1 MMSNNLL
8 KINKLYLDNYRCF
21 KDFTIDFHDQLTVL
35 VATNGKGKTAI
46 LDAIA
51 VAFGTFVN
59 STGLARGSVFN
70 RSDVQ
75 KIKARE
81 TKTNEMEE
89 VYPLVLE
96 ANGLIN
102 NEVTHWSRE
111 LHKPKGAT
119 TTKDTKSLI
128 QYGQDIRNK
137 VVHKVDEI
145 IPLIS
150 YYGTGRLWGL
160 KKITL
165 NKKQHETSRLSG
177 YIDCLDPLSSYKSFE
192 SWYVDICLAELEL
205 KIEEIEKNNLDISNN
220 EFTSIRKSIQQ
231 AVNHIVEKNTGW
243 KDIVYKKRAETIV
256 AQNETFGEL
265 SLMQLSDGIRNM
277 IGLVADIAYRAVKL
291 NPHLEN
297 APKQTPGIVL
307 IDEVDMHLHPKWQQ
321 TVLTDLTKAFP
332 NIQFIVTTHSPQV
345 LSTVKK
351 EQIRILGDNV
361 VSTPSTHS
369 FGEDSSVLLA
379 ELMNVSPLP
388 PLEIVEKRK
397 EYQRLIEDRE
407 YESPRAKQL
416 QKELIENYGENSEF
430 IIQTEMLIRRFEA
443 LKKVGK

>member
-21 KDFTIDFHDQLTVL
+21 KDFTIDFDEQLTVL

-59 STGLARGSVFN
+59 STGLARGSVFH

-96 ANGLIN
+96 ANGVIN

-119 TTKDTKSLI
+119 TTKDTKPLI
-128 QYGQDIRNK
+128 QYGQDIRKK
-137 VVHKVDEI
+137 VVQKVDEI
-145 IPLIS
+145 LPLIS

-220 EFTSIRKSIQQ
+220 EFTVIRKSIQQ

>member
-1 MMSNNLL
+1 MSNNLL

>member
-1 MMSNNLL
+1 MSNNLL

-59 STGLARGSVFN
+59 STGLARGSVFH

-96 ANGLIN
+96 ANGVIN

-119 TTKDTKSLI
+119 TTKDTKPLI
-128 QYGQDIRNK
+128 QYGQDIRKK
-137 VVHKVDEI
+137 VVQKVDEI

>member
-1 MMSNNLL
+1 MSNNLL

-21 KDFTIDFHDQLTVL
+21 KDFTIDFDEQLTVL

-59 STGLARGSVFN
+59 STGLARGSVFH

-119 TTKDTKSLI
+119 TTKDTKPLI
-128 QYGQDIRNK
+128 QYGQDIRKK
-137 VVHKVDEI
+137 VVQKVDEI
-145 IPLIS
+145 LPLIS

-220 EFTSIRKSIQQ
+220 EFTVIRKSIQQ

>member
-1 MMSNNLL
+1 MSNNLL

-59 STGLARGSVFN
+59 STGLARGSVFH

-119 TTKDTKSLI
+119 TTKDTKPLI
-128 QYGQDIRNK
+128 QYGQDIRKK
-137 VVHKVDEI
+137 VVQKVDEI

-407 YESPRAKQL
+407 YESHRAKQL

>member
-1 MMSNNLL
+1 MGNNLL

-59 STGLARGSVFN
+59 STGLARGSVFH

-96 ANGLIN
+96 ANGVIN

-119 TTKDTKSLI
+119 TTKDTKPLI
-128 QYGQDIRNK
+128 QYGQDIRKK
-137 VVHKVDEI
+137 VVQKVDEI
-145 IPLIS
+145 LPLIS

-220 EFTSIRKSIQQ
+220 EFTVIRKSIQQ

-407 YESPRAKQL
+407 YESPRAKEL

>member
-1 MMSNNLL
+1 MSNNLL

-59 STGLARGSVFN
+59 STGLARGSVFH

-75 KIKARE
+75 RIKVRE

-96 ANGLIN
+96 ANGVIN

-119 TTKDTKSLI
+119 TTKDTKPLI
-128 QYGQDIRNK
+128 QYGQDIRKK
-137 VVHKVDEI
+137 VVQKVDEI
-145 IPLIS
+145 LPLIS

-160 KKITL
+160 KKVTL

-407 YESPRAKQL
+407 YESHRAKQL

>member
-1 MMSNNLL
+1 MGNNLL

-21 KDFTIDFHDQLTVL
+21 KDFTIDFDEQLTVL

-59 STGLARGSVFN
+59 STGLARGSVFH

-96 ANGLIN
+96 ANGVIN

-119 TTKDTKSLI
+119 TTKDTKPLI

-137 VVHKVDEI
+137 VVHNVDEI
-145 IPLIS
+145 LPLIS

-243 KDIVYKKRAETIV
+243 KDIVYKKRAETII
-256 AQNETFGEL
+256 AQNEIFGEL

-379 ELMNVSPLP
+379 ELMSVSPLP

-416 QKELIENYGENSEF
+416 QKELTENYGENSEF

>member
-1 MMSNNLL
+1 MSNNLL

-59 STGLARGSVFN
+59 STGLARGSVFH

-96 ANGLIN
+96 AKGVIN

-119 TTKDTKSLI
+119 TTKDTKPLI
-128 QYGQDIRNK
+128 QYGQDIRKK
-137 VVHKVDEI
+137 VVQKVDEI
-145 IPLIS
+145 LPLIS

-220 EFTSIRKSIQQ
+220 EFTVIRKSIQQ

-351 EQIRILGDNV
+351 EQIRILGENV

>member
-1 MMSNNLL
+1 MSNNLL

-59 STGLARGSVFN
+59 STGVARGSVFH

-137 VVHKVDEI
+137 VVNKVDEI

-351 EQIRILGDNV
+351 EQIRILGENV

-369 FGEDSSVLLA
+369 FG
-379 ELMNVSPLP
+379 
-388 PLEIVEKRK
+388 
-397 EYQRLIEDRE
+397 
-407 YESPRAKQL
+407 
-416 QKELIENYGENSEF
+416 
-430 IIQTEMLIRRFEA
+430 
-443 LKKVGK
+443 

>member
-1 MMSNNLL
+1 MSNNLL

-59 STGLARGSVFN
+59 STGLARGSVFH

-321 TVLTDLTKAFP
+321 TVLTDLISAFP

-345 LSTVKK
+345 LSTVKR

>member
-1 MMSNNLL
+1 MSNNLL

-59 STGLARGSVFN
+59 STGLARGSVFH

-265 SLMQLSDGIRNM
+265 SLMQLSDRIRNM

-351 EQIRILGDNV
+351 EQIRILGENV

-407 YESPRAKQL
+407 YESPRAKEL

>member
-59 STGLARGSVFN
+59 STGLARGSVFH

-102 NEVTHWSRE
+102 NEDTHWSRE

-119 TTKDTKSLI
+119 TTKDTKPLI
-128 QYGQDIRNK
+128 QYGQDIRKK
-137 VVHKVDEI
+137 VVQKVDEI
-145 IPLIS
+145 LPLIS

-220 EFTSIRKSIQQ
+220 EFTVIRKSIQQ

-351 EQIRILGDNV
+351 EQIRILGENV
-361 VSTPSTHS
+361 VSTPSTYS

>member
-1 MMSNNLL
+1 MGNNLL

-21 KDFTIDFHDQLTVL
+21 KDFTIDFDEQLTVL

-59 STGLARGSVFN
+59 STGLARGSVFH

-96 ANGLIN
+96 ANGVIN

-119 TTKDTKSLI
+119 TTKDTKPLI

-137 VVHKVDEI
+137 VVHNVDEI
-145 IPLIS
+145 LPLIS

-256 AQNETFGEL
+256 AQNEIFGEL

-277 IGLVADIAYRAVKL
+277 IGLVADIAYRSVKL

-407 YESPRAKQL
+407 YESPRAKEL

>member
-1 MMSNNLL
+1 MGNNLL

-59 STGLARGSVFN
+59 STGLARGSVFH

-96 ANGLIN
+96 ANGVIN

-119 TTKDTKSLI
+119 TTKDTKPLI
-128 QYGQDIRNK
+128 QYGQDIRKK
-137 VVHKVDEI
+137 VVQKVDEI
-145 IPLIS
+145 LPLIS

-220 EFTSIRKSIQQ
+220 EFTVIRKSIQQ

-351 EQIRILGDNV
+351 EQIRILGENV

>member
-1 MMSNNLL
+1 MGNNNLL

-21 KDFTIDFHDQLTVL
+21 KDFTIDFHEQLTVL

-51 VAFGTFVN
+51 ISFGTFVN
-59 STGLARGSVFN
+59 STGLARGSVFH

-75 KIKARE
+75 KIKVRE

-89 VYPLVLE
+89 IYPLILE
-96 ANGLIN
+96 ANGIIN
-102 NEVTHWSRE
+102 NEVTEWARE
-111 LHKPKGAT
+111 FRRPNSAT
-119 TTKDTKSLI
+119 TVRFTKPLT
-128 QYGQDIRNK
+128 QYGENIRNL
-137 VVHKVDEI
+137 VSHGTDETL
-145 IPLIS
+145 PLIS

-160 KKITL
+160 KKVTL

-192 SWYVDICLAELEL
+192 SWYEYICKAEFE
-205 KIEEIEKNNLDISNN
+205 IRMEAIEKEYLNLPHN
-220 EFTSIRKSIQQ
+220 EFTTIRKSLQE
-231 AVNHIVEKNTGW
+231 AVNHILEKNTGW
-243 KDIVYKKRAETIV
+243 KNLIYKQKAQAIV
-256 AQNETFGEL
+256 AQNENLGEL
-265 SLMQLSDGIRNM
+265 SVLQLSDGIRNM
-277 IGLVADIAYRAVKL
+277 IGLVADIAYRAIKL
-291 NPHLEN
+291 NPHLDN
-297 APKQTPGIVL
+297 APSQTPGIVL

-321 TVLTDLTKAFP
+321 TVLTDLTTAFP

-345 LSTVKK
+345 LSTVRRD
-351 EQIRILGDNV
+351 QIRILGDNEV
-361 VSTPSTHS
+361 NTPSTHS
-369 FGEDSSVLLA
+369 FGEDSSILLA

-407 YESPRAKQL
+407 YESDRAKEL

-430 IIQTEMLIRRFEA
+430 IIQTQMLIKRFEA

>member
-1 MMSNNLL
+1 MSNNLL
-8 KINKLYLDNYRCF
+8 KINKLYLNNYRCF

-96 ANGLIN
+96 ANGVIN

-119 TTKDTKSLI
+119 TTKDTKPLI

-351 EQIRILGDNV
+351 EQIRILGENV

-407 YESPRAKQL
+407 YESHRAKQL

>member
-1 MMSNNLL
+1 MSNNLL

-111 LHKPKGAT
+111 LHKPKGAI
-119 TTKDTKSLI
+119 TTKDTKPLI

-351 EQIRILGDNV
+351 EQIRILGENV

-407 YESPRAKQL
+407 YESHRAKQL

>member
-1 MMSNNLL
+1 MSNNLL
-8 KINKLYLDNYRCF
+8 KINKLYLNNYRCF

-59 STGLARGSVFN
+59 STGLARGSVFH

-102 NEVTHWSRE
+102 NEDTHWSRE

-119 TTKDTKSLI
+119 TTKDTKPLI
-128 QYGQDIRNK
+128 QYGQDIRKK
-137 VVHKVDEI
+137 VVQKVDEI
-145 IPLIS
+145 LPLIS

-220 EFTSIRKSIQQ
+220 EFTVIRKSIQQ

>member
-1 MMSNNLL
+1 MSNNLL

-59 STGLARGSVFN
+59 STGLARGSVFH

-96 ANGLIN
+96 ANGVIN

-220 EFTSIRKSIQQ
+220 EFTVIRKSIQQ
-231 AVNHIVEKNTGW
+231 AVNHIIEKNTGW

>member
-1 MMSNNLL
+1 MGNNLL

-21 KDFTIDFHDQLTVL
+21 KDFTINFDEQLTVL

-192 SWYVDICLAELEL
+192 SWYEYICKAEF
-205 KIEEIEKNNLDISNN
+205 EIKMEAFEKERDNLLHN
-220 EFTSIRKSIQQ
+220 EFTTIRKSLQE

-407 YESPRAKQL
+407 YESHRAKQL

>member
-1 MMSNNLL
+1 MSNNLL

-407 YESPRAKQL
+407 YESPRAKEL
-416 QKELIENYGENSEF
+416 QKELIENYGETSEF
-430 IIQTEMLIRRFEA
+430 IIQTQMLIRRFEA

>member
-1 MMSNNLL
+1 MSNNLL
-8 KINKLYLDNYRCF
+8 KINKLYLNNYRCF

-59 STGLARGSVFN
+59 STGVARGSVFH

-102 NEVTHWSRE
+102 NEDTHWSRE

-119 TTKDTKSLI
+119 TTKDTKPLI
-128 QYGQDIRNK
+128 QYGQDIRKK
-137 VVHKVDEI
+137 VVQKVDEI
-145 IPLIS
+145 LPLIS

-220 EFTSIRKSIQQ
+220 EFTVIRKSIQQ

>member
-1 MMSNNLL
+1 MSNNLL

-119 TTKDTKSLI
+119 TTKDTKPLI
-128 QYGQDIRNK
+128 QYGQDIRKK
-137 VVHKVDEI
+137 VVQKVDEI
-145 IPLIS
+145 LPLIS

-407 YESPRAKQL
+407 YESHRAKQL

>member
-21 KDFTIDFHDQLTVL
+21 KDFTIDFDEQLTVL

-59 STGLARGSVFN
+59 STGLARGSVFH

-102 NEVTHWSRE
+102 NEDTHWSRE

-119 TTKDTKSLI
+119 TTKDTKPLI
-128 QYGQDIRNK
+128 QYGQDIRKK
-137 VVHKVDEI
+137 VVQKVDEI
-145 IPLIS
+145 LPLIS

>member
-1 MMSNNLL
+1 MSNNLL

-59 STGLARGSVFN
+59 STGVARGSVFH

-102 NEVTHWSRE
+102 NEDTHWSRE

-119 TTKDTKSLI
+119 TTKDTKPLI
-128 QYGQDIRNK
+128 QYGQDIRKK
-137 VVHKVDEI
+137 VVQKVDEI
-145 IPLIS
+145 LPLIS

-220 EFTSIRKSIQQ
+220 EFTVIRKSIQQ

>member
-1 MMSNNLL
+1 MSNNLL

-137 VVHKVDEI
+137 VVQKVDEI
-145 IPLIS
+145 LPLIS

>member
-1 MMSNNLL
+1 MGNNLL

-21 KDFTIDFHDQLTVL
+21 KDFTIDFDEQLTVL

-59 STGLARGSVFN
+59 STGLARGSVFH

-119 TTKDTKSLI
+119 TTKDTKPLI
-128 QYGQDIRNK
+128 QYGQDIRKK
-137 VVHKVDEI
+137 VVQKVDEI
-145 IPLIS
+145 LPLIS

-220 EFTSIRKSIQQ
+220 EFTVIRKSIQQ

>member
-1 MMSNNLL
+1 MSNNLL

-119 TTKDTKSLI
+119 TTKDTKPLI

-231 AVNHIVEKNTGW
+231 AVNHIIEKNTGW

>member
-1 MMSNNLL
+1 MSNNLL

-119 TTKDTKSLI
+119 TTKDTKPLI
-128 QYGQDIRNK
+128 QYGQDIRKK
-137 VVHKVDEI
+137 VVQKVDEI
-145 IPLIS
+145 LPLIS

>member
-1 MMSNNLL
+1 MSNNLL

-128 QYGQDIRNK
+128 QYGQDIRKK
-137 VVHKVDEI
+137 VVQKVDEI

-231 AVNHIVEKNTGW
+231 AVNHIIEKNTGW

-351 EQIRILGDNV
+351 EQIRILGENV

-407 YESPRAKQL
+407 YESHRAKQL

>member
-1 MMSNNLL
+1 MSNNLL

-59 STGLARGSVFN
+59 STGVARGSVFH

-96 ANGLIN
+96 ANGVIN

-119 TTKDTKSLI
+119 TTKDTKPLI
-128 QYGQDIRNK
+128 QYGQDIRKK
-137 VVHKVDEI
+137 VVQKVDEI
-145 IPLIS
+145 LPLIS

-220 EFTSIRKSIQQ
+220 EFTVIRKSIQQ

-351 EQIRILGDNV
+351 EQIRILGENV

>member
-1 MMSNNLL
+1 MGNNLL

-59 STGLARGSVFN
+59 STGLARGSVFH

-96 ANGLIN
+96 ANGVIN

-119 TTKDTKSLI
+119 TTKDTKPLI
-128 QYGQDIRNK
+128 QYGQDIRKK
-137 VVHKVDEI
+137 VVQKVDEI
-145 IPLIS
+145 LPLIS

-220 EFTSIRKSIQQ
+220 EFTVIRKSIQQ

-397 EYQRLIEDRE
+397 EYQRLIENRE

>member
-1 MMSNNLL
+1 MSNNLL

-59 STGLARGSVFN
+59 STGLARGSVFH

-96 ANGLIN
+96 ANGVIN

-119 TTKDTKSLI
+119 TTKDTKPLI
-128 QYGQDIRNK
+128 QYGQDIRKK
-137 VVHKVDEI
+137 VVQKVDEI
-145 IPLIS
+145 LPLIS

-220 EFTSIRKSIQQ
+220 EFTVIRKSIQQ

-397 EYQRLIEDRE
+397 EYQRLIENRE

>member
-1 MMSNNLL
+1 MSNNLL

-128 QYGQDIRNK
+128 QYGQDIRKK
-137 VVHKVDEI
+137 VVQKVDEI

-361 VSTPSTHS
+361 VSTPATHS

-407 YESPRAKQL
+407 YESHRAKQL

>member
-1 MMSNNLL
+1 MSNNLL

-59 STGLARGSVFN
+59 STGLARGSVFH

-96 ANGLIN
+96 ANGVIN

-119 TTKDTKSLI
+119 TTKDTKPLI
-128 QYGQDIRNK
+128 QYGQDIRKK
-137 VVHKVDEI
+137 VVQKVDEI
-145 IPLIS
+145 LPLIS

-231 AVNHIVEKNTGW
+231 AVNHIIEKNTGW

-351 EQIRILGDNV
+351 EQIRILGENV

-407 YESPRAKQL
+407 YESHRAKQL